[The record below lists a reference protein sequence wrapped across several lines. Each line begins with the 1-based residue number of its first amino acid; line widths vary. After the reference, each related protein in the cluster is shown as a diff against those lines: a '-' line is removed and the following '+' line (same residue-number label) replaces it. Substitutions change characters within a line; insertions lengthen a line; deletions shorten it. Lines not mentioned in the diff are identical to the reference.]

1 MFGRGRKKGEQKSK
15 LLVRIMKGRQKIL
28 SVVIFFGILCCFGI
42 STKAATSST
51 VSVFHVHGDSCG
63 YNTNL
68 VWQNSNY
75 GGNSVSQS
83 RGPDCSC
90 GGYVDT
96 YAFYSKCSCGKEWSD
111 TGHACVNSAYGS
123 NNGSCTNYEALSTDT
138 WHQHPVKTYACGLD
152 ETSVVSQLFIST
164 STDNP
169 SKEVV
174 LVGNVSNPEN
184 IVNLSYSWSNGASG
198 DSVIISENGTY
209 TLTVSG
215 DNIQTT
221 GVSISILNV
230 DSVSPTINS
239 FIADV
244 TIPTSGDVTLSVSAT
259 DSSGLATEPY
269 SWDGATWSSDNTKRI
284 TANGTYTV
292 YVRDSVGNVANASIS
307 VNNIDRTAPDIS
319 LFANKAE
326 ATTENVILNVIA
338 TDSSGLASEPYS
350 WDGTNWGNVDT
361 KTITENGVYKV
372 FVKDALGNVGNAS
385 ISVSNIDR
393 KGPDITLE
401 ADEKNYTAEDITL
414 SVSATDPSGLATK
427 PYSWDGT
434 TWSNSN
440 SKKISENGT
449 YKVYVKD
456 ALGNVSNA
464 SISVNNIDRKAPDI
478 TLEADE
484 KNVTAEDVMLSVV
497 ATDSSGLA
505 VKPYS
510 WDGTTWSN
518 SNIKK
523 ISENGTY
530 KVYVKDAV
538 GNIGDTS
545 ITVNNIDCLKPDITL
560 KPDKT
565 EPTSEGVIVK
575 VEATDN
581 YGLATN
587 PYSWDAQT
595 WSNHDELT
603 VTANG
608 IYTVYVKDRAGNIAN
623 QSIEIGN
630 IDTTVP
636 KVILEADMTAL
647 TAGDVIVRIKAE
659 DTSGLAMKP
668 YSTDRETWWETNT
681 LTITM
686 NGIYTVFVK
695 DAVGNVANASI
706 EIHNIDKTAPYI
718 LLETDVK
725 EPTTGKVIISVD
737 ANDTS
742 GLATEPYSWDGITWS
757 NQNTQAV
764 TMNGTYVVYVRD
776 SLGNVASENITV
788 SNIFVPDSVDREPP
802 IIKGLYKNTDAPSEE
817 VIITVEVEEPNV
829 LISWDGG
836 VTWGNETATVARANT
851 MHTVLVKDMAG
862 NTASASIEISNI
874 MLPEIIEEP
883 SITEE
888 ISEEVTEDVSEEPV
902 KEVFQEPEEPASEES
917 DIVLEPVVMEIS
929 VKQEKIRFAGLFT
942 VAVPV
947 GGGGFIFFFFGFWLL
962 RKNATLYAR
971 DGLKEKKIGKI
982 KIKKK
987 SGTFTVKI
995 PETML
1000 RRASSNQLLLVPS
1013 KGFLKKNEG
1022 MYVNIQM
1029 NAGEVG
1035 SRIEKEIRIEG

>member
-1 MFGRGRKKGEQKSK
+1 
-15 LLVRIMKGRQKIL
+15 MKGRQKIL
-28 SVVIFFGILCCFGI
+28 PVVIFFGILCCYGI
-42 STKAATSST
+42 STKAATSLT

-68 VWQNSNY
+68 IWQNSDY
-75 GGNSVSQS
+75 GGSSVSQN

-123 NNGSCTNYEALSTDT
+123 NNGSCTNYESLSTDT
-138 WHQHPVKTYACGLD
+138 WHQHPVMTYACGLD
-152 ETSVVSQLFIST
+152 ETAVVSQLFITT

-174 LVGNVSNPEN
+174 LVGNVTNPEN
-184 IVNLSYSWSNGASG
+184 IENLSYSWSNGASG
-198 DSVIISENGTY
+198 DSVTISENGTY

-215 DNIQTT
+215 DNIQPT
-221 GVSISILNV
+221 GVSISILNI

-239 FIADV
+239 FIANI

-269 SWDGATWSSDNTKRI
+269 SWDG
-284 TANGTYTV
+284 
-292 YVRDSVGNVANASIS
+292 
-307 VNNIDRTAPDIS
+307 
-319 LFANKAE
+319 
-326 ATTENVILNVIA
+326 
-338 TDSSGLASEPYS
+338 
-350 WDGTNWGNVDT
+350 TNWGNVNT
-361 KTITENGVYKV
+361 KTVTENGVYKV
-372 FVKDALGNVGNAS
+372 YVKDALGNVGNAS
-385 ISVSNIDR
+385 ISINNIDR

-401 ADEKNYTAEDITL
+401 ADEINYTAEDITL
-414 SVSATDPSGLATK
+414 SVSATDSSGLATE

-434 TWSNSN
+434 TWSSSN
-440 SKKISENGT
+440 AKKISANGT

-456 ALGNVSNA
+456 ALGNVGNA
-464 SISVNNIDRKAPDI
+464 
-478 TLEADE
+478 
-484 KNVTAEDVMLSVV
+484 
-497 ATDSSGLA
+497 
-505 VKPYS
+505 
-510 WDGTTWSN
+510 
-518 SNIKK
+518 
-523 ISENGTY
+523 
-530 KVYVKDAV
+530 
-538 GNIGDTS
+538 S
-545 ITVNNIDCLKPDITL
+545 ITVNNIDRLDPEISL

-565 EPTSEGVIVK
+565 EPTSDNVTIK
-575 VEATDN
+575 VNATDN
-581 YGLATN
+581 SGLATKA
-587 PYSWDAQT
+587 YSWDAQT
-595 WSNHDELT
+595 WSNQDTLI
-603 VTANG
+603 VTSNG

-630 IDTTVP
+630 IDTTLPDVT
-636 KVILEADMTAL
+636 LEADVTEL
-647 TAGDVIVRIKAE
+647 TAGDVIVQIKAN
-659 DTSGLAMKP
+659 DSSGLAMKP
-668 YSTDRETWWETNT
+668 YSTDGEKWSETNT
-681 LTITM
+681 LTVTD
-686 NGIYTVFVK
+686 NGIYTVYVK
-695 DAVGNVANASI
+695 DRAGNVANESIEIGNIDKILPDVTLKADVTGMTAGNVIVQIIATDNSGLAPMPYSTDRETWRGMNTLTVTSNGIYSVYVKDAAGNVAYASI
-706 EIHNIDKTAPYI
+706 EINNIDKIAPNI
-718 LLETDVK
+718 TLETDVK
-725 EPTTGKVIISVD
+725 EPTTGQVKISIS

-742 GLATEPYSWDGITWS
+742 GLAAEPYSWDGITWS

-788 SNIFVPDSVDREPP
+788 SNICVPDSVDREPP

-836 VTWGNETATVARANT
+836 VTWGNETTTVARANT
-851 MHTVLVKDMAG
+851 IHTVLVKDMAG